1 MASGG
6 TCTSLLIVYSG
17 GKTITVEQPITP
29 TLRERESLF
38 VSTPLDN
45 REDVVDVDQSYINA
59 AIGIVG
65 AGIGWVLRVIW
76 AEIKDLQ
83 KTDDQLF
90 AKVSKLEVFVAS
102 QYPTREELRH
112 EFDEVNQMLRA
123 IDQKLDRKAD
133 K

>member
-1 MASGG
+1 
-6 TCTSLLIVYSG
+6 V
-17 GKTITVEQPITP
+17 
-29 TLRERESLF
+29 
-38 VSTPLDN
+38 
-45 REDVVDVDQSYINA
+45 
-59 AIGIVG
+59 
-65 AGIGWVLRVIW
+65 
-76 AEIKDLQ
+76 
-83 KTDDQLF
+83 DDQLF

>member
-1 MASGG
+1 M
-6 TCTSLLIVYSG
+6 
-17 GKTITVEQPITP
+17 
-29 TLRERESLF
+29 TL
-38 VSTPLDN
+38 
-45 REDVVDVDQSYINA
+45 DQTYINA
-59 AIGIVG
+59 AIGLFG

-76 AEIKDLQ
+76 SEIKDLQ